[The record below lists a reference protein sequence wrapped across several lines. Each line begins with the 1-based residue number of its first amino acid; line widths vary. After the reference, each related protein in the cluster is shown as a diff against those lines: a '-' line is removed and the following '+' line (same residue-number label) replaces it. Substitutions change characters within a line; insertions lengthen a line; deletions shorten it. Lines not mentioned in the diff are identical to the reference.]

1 MRALAAAG
9 YRTVAPNL
17 RGYPPTSVPDGG
29 YYDAATL
36 TNDVV
41 ALIEQL
47 GGGPVHYVG
56 HDWGAAI
63 GYRTVAAH
71 PELFARSVQL
81 AIPHPLTFATMF
93 LDPAQIRGRFH
104 FWFLSDERPGGGR
117 HRRERLRD
125 DRLPLEAL
133 VAEARRAGAP
143 RAREARAR
151 ATGRARSL
159 ARVLPR
165 IVRDDRG
172 GSGAR
177 LPARGTEP
185 AYLGANAHD
194 PRGRGSGKGRRCA
207 PGSVLHR
214 ADGGGIRRRDGPLP
228 APREARRGVEADRRL
243 AGFRVALRST
253 YAHRRR
259 VRRTHSADR
268 SHPGGPPEPRPRS
281 GVRARTRRRA

>member
-1 MRALAAAG
+1 MRQGTVRANGIEFAYLEDGEGPLVLLVHGFPDVAQTWEAQMRALAAAG

-63 GYRTVAAH
+63 GYRTLAAH

-104 FWFLSDERPGGGR
+104 FWFFQMKGLAEAATAANDFAMIDYLWKLWSPKLDEPEHRALVKRALAQPGA
-117 HRRERLRD
+117 
-125 DRLPLEAL
+125 LEASL
-133 VAEARRAGAP
+133 AYYRASFGTIEGDPALGDQHEALNRPISVPTLTILGDEDPGKVAGALQAP
-143 RAREARAR
+143 YF
-151 ATGRARSL
+151 TGPMEVAY
-159 ARVLPR
+159 V
-165 IVRDDRG
+165 D
-172 GSGAR
+172 
-177 LPARGTEP
+177 GT
-185 AYLGANAHD
+185 GHF
-194 PRGRGSGKGRRCA
+194 
-207 PGSVLHR
+207 LHR
-214 ADGGGIRRRDGPLP
+214 EKPDEVSKLIVDW
-228 APREARRGVEADRRL
+228 L
-243 AGFRVALRST
+243 A
-253 YAHRRR
+253 
-259 VRRTHSADR
+259 SA
-268 SHPGGPPEPRPRS
+268 
-281 GVRARTRRRA
+281 